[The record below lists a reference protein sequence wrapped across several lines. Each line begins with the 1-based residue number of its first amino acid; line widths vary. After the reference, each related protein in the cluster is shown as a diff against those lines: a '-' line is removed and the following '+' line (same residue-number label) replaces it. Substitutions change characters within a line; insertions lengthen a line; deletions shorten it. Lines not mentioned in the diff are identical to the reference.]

1 MSNMSKPL
9 IALTLDYETNQ
20 EYSKFPW
27 YALRENYFSA
37 IEECG
42 GIGIGIP
49 HNTKDAELLLEKV
62 DGLLVTGGNF
72 DINPNIFGENYIHK
86 TIKLKEKRTKF
97 ELLASEI
104 ILRMNKPLLG
114 ICGGEQLINVLYKG
128 TLIQH
133 IPDEIENPL
142 QHEQTNPRNQA
153 GHSISIKK
161 NTKLYSIISK
171 NSIMVN
177 SAHHQ
182 AVKKPGKGLITNA
195 FSEDGVIEG
204 IEDPSMN
211 FCIGVQWHPEFFIQN
226 SDKRLLKAFINCC

>member
-1 MSNMSKPL
+1 MSKPI
-9 IALTLDYETNQ
+9 IALTLDYETNK

-27 YALRENYFSA
+27 YAIRENYFTA

-42 GIGIGIP
+42 GIAIGIP
-49 HNTKDAELLLEKV
+49 YNTNDINLLLKKV
-62 DGLLVTGGNF
+62 DGLLITGGNF
-72 DINPNIFGENYIHK
+72 DINPSIFGENTFHK
-86 TIKLKEKRTKF
+86 TVTLKEQRTKF

-104 ILRMNKPLLG
+104 ILKDNKPLLG

-133 IPDEIENPL
+133 IPDEIENSL
-142 QHEQTNPRNQA
+142 EHEQSNPRNEA
-153 GHSISIKK
+153 GHSITIKE
-161 NTKLYSIISK
+161 NTKLHNIISQ
-171 NSIMVN
+171 NNIMVN

-182 AVKKPGKGLITNA
+182 AVKKPGKGLLINA

-226 SDKRLLKAFINCC
+226 SDKLLLKAFINSC

>member
-1 MSNMSKPL
+1 MSKPI
-9 IALTLDYETNQ
+9 IAVTLDYETNK

-27 YALRENYFSA
+27 YAIRENYFTA

-42 GIGIGIP
+42 GIAIGIP
-49 HNTKDAELLLEKV
+49 YNTNDINLLLKKV
-62 DGLLVTGGNF
+62 DGLLITGGNF
-72 DINPNIFGENYIHK
+72 DINPSIFGENTVHK
-86 TIKLKEKRTKF
+86 TVTLKEQRTKF

-104 ILRMNKPLLG
+104 ILKDNKPLLG

-133 IPDEIENPL
+133 IPDEIENSL
-142 QHEQTNPRNQA
+142 EHEQSNPRNEA
-153 GHSISIKK
+153 GHKITIKK
-161 NTKLYSIISK
+161 DSKLHSIISQ
-171 NSIMVN
+171 NNIMVN

-182 AVKKPGKGLITNA
+182 AVKKPGKGLVINA

-226 SDKRLLKAFINCC
+226 SDKLLLKAFINSC